1 MSVLTQLFE
10 APTFNYGYFD
20 NEPAIGSDDFG
31 KATLGAGM
39 QFVKDS
45 YLHTLAL
52 AQEEAHKNG
61 GTGALITDA
70 FKMFTEM
77 ALNNAAEDN
86 ALAAHIAES
95 TIAILDNLHEFTIKQ
110 IDKDGWLLWDD
121 GMMVLNLQ
129 VVMDRYN
136 AAKAA

>member
-10 APTFNYGYFD
+10 APTFNYSYFD
-20 NEPAIGSDDFG
+20 NEPAIGSEDFG
-31 KATLGAGM
+31 KAVLGAGM
-39 QFVKDS
+39 QFVRDS
-45 YLHTLAL
+45 YLNTLAL
-52 AQEEAHKNG
+52 AQEEAMENG

-95 TIAILDNLHEFTIKQ
+95 SIEILDNLHEFTIKQ
-110 IDKDGWLLWDD
+110 LDQEGWLLWDD
-121 GMMVLNLQ
+121 GMMVLNLETFTN
-129 VVMDRYN
+129 RLE